1 MESKMNYKF
10 AVTFLLAAIF
20 LVSMAFLT
28 ITCSFAI
35 DYSRDSKE
43 FNIEFDN
50 LNSNTMNL
58 NDISLRKNNI
68 MFNINLNRENNINTF
83 IFDIENKGNIDAYI
97 RNITKSKLEDY
108 LFSYNGKDYYLKDF
122 VFYNVY
128 YAVNNKDNNVHVDA
142 DLGIKD
148 EIKSNTANQVV
159 VKVRLKGSRELDAE
173 YSEALDYY
181 LSSNNIGA
189 TLYLDA
195 SFNEM

>member
-1 MESKMNYKF
+1 M
-10 AVTFLLAAIF
+10 
-20 LVSMAFLT
+20 
-28 ITCSFAI
+28 
-35 DYSRDSKE
+35 
-43 FNIEFDN
+43 
-50 LNSNTMNL
+50 
-58 NDISLRKNNI
+58 
-68 MFNINLNRENNINTF
+68 
-83 IFDIENKGNIDAYI
+83 
-97 RNITKSKLEDY
+97 
-108 LFSYNGKDYYLKDF
+108 KDF

-128 YAVNNKDNNVHVDA
+128 YAVHNKDNNIHVDA

-173 YSEALDYY
+173 YSEALENY